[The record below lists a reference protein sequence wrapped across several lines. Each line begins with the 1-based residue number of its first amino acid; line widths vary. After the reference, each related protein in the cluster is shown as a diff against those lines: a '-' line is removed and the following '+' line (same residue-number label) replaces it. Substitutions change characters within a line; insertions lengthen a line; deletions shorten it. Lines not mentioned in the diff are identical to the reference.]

1 MDIKPYI
8 SHIDDLDRR
17 KLVTS
22 VLDSFEKK
30 FVEGNEGDK
39 LRMGINHGDF
49 NDGNIVSNVHFKL
62 RTILHH
68 KSFLGITV
76 QLTSQRVL
84 NLNQPQTDHWE

>member
-22 VLDSFEKK
+22 ILDSFENT
-30 FVEGNEGDK
+30 FVKGNEGDK

-49 NDGNIVSNVHFKL
+49 NDGNIVSHVHVIF
-62 RTILHH
+62 
-68 KSFLGITV
+68 V
-76 QLTSQRVL
+76 Y
-84 NLNQPQTDHWE
+84 